1 MLQNAWIVTEGSC
14 IHNEFQLDNVL
25 ILFFVG
31 IDFNTNEVFSHGD
44 TGI

>member
-1 MLQNAWIVTEGSC
+1 MHGLLQKESC
-14 IHNEFQLDNVL
+14 LHNEFQLDNVL